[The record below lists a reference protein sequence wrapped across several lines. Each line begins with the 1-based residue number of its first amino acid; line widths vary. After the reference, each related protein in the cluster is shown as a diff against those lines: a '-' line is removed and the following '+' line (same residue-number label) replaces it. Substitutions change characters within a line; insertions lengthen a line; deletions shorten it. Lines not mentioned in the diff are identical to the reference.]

1 MAFPSG
7 SFPNTR
13 GANNPRSKLTEAQAL
28 HIRHCYKNGVC
39 HKSLAAMFGVSP
51 STVRNIEIPQIISLS
66 PIYDGIN
73 VGLIERSHDCP
84 LIVVRLTNVQ

>member
-51 STVRNIEIPQIISLS
+51 STVRNIGSNHYWTFVKRTTIKGQS
-66 PIYDGIN
+66 
-73 VGLIERSHDCP
+73 
-84 LIVVRLTNVQ
+84 